1 MFENWQ
7 CGRFTLDLSRTKIMG
22 VLNCTSD
29 SFSDGGKF
37 LDPALALAHS
47 EEMIAEGADVIDVGA
62 ESTRPGAKAIA
73 VEEEIAR
80 LTPVVEALVAD
91 GRRPVSVDTKNT
103 ATMRAMLALGVDM
116 INDVHGLEAPGAIE
130 VVADSRCGVCL
141 MHMRGMPET
150 MQEDTRYHDVVTEV
164 DGYLRER
171 AALCQAAGIATNRIL
186 LDPGFGFG
194 KNPAQNMA
202 LIRQGGH
209 FCDERYPVLIGVSR
223 KSTIGHYLD
232 DRAVDA
238 RLTGSVTLAA
248 LGAWLGARVV
258 RVHDVQ
264 ETRDALA
271 MVEALQKAEGKT
283 RQ

>member
-1 MFENWQ
+1 MFGDWR
-7 CGRFTLDLSRTKIMG
+7 CGRFTLDLSRPKIMG
-22 VLNCTSD
+22 VLNCTPD

-37 LDPALALAHS
+37 IDPALALAHA
-47 EEMIAEGADVIDVGA
+47 EEMIAQGADVIDVGA
-62 ESTRPGAKAIA
+62 ESTRPGAQAIS

-80 LTPVVEALVAD
+80 LTPVVAALVGD

-116 INDVHGLEAPGAIE
+116 INDVHGLEDRGAVE
-130 VVADSRCGVCL
+130 ALTDSRCGICL

-150 MQEDTRYHDVVTEV
+150 MQENTRYENVVAEV
-164 DGYLRER
+164 DRYLRER
-171 AALCQAAGIATNRIL
+171 VAACRAAGIAANRII

-194 KNPAQNMA
+194 KNPEQNMA
-202 LIRQGGH
+202 LIRHGGN
-209 FCDERYPVLIGVSR
+209 FCNAKYPVLIGVSR

-232 DRAVDA
+232 GRAVDA
-238 RLTGSVTLAA
+238 RLMGSVTLAA
-248 LGAWLGARVV
+248 LGAWLGARVL

-271 MVEALQKAEGKT
+271 MVDALYKADGKA
-283 RQ
+283 RE

>member
-37 LDPALALAHS
+37 LDPALALVHS
-47 EEMIAEGADVIDVGA
+47 EEMIAQGADVIDVGA

-80 LTPVVEALVAD
+80 LTPVVKALVAD

-130 VVADSRCGVCL
+130 VVANSHCGICL

-150 MQEDTRYHDVVTEV
+150 MQEDTRYRDVVAEV

-171 AALCQAAGIATNRIL
+171 ASLCQAAGIATNRIL

-232 DRAVDA
+232 DRGVDT

-248 LGAWLGARVV
+248 LGAWLGARMV

-283 RQ
+283 LQ